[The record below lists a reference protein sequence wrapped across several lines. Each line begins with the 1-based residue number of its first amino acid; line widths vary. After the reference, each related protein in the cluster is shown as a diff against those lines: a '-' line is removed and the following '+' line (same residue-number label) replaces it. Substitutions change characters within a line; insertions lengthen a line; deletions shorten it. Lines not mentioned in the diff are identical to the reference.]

1 MERKTNNDFS
11 SFLIIEQHESS
22 SPASLSDKG
31 KCIIPLSDKEVK
43 IYKDGAD
50 TAPLPSFFSSLFFL
64 KNEYH
69 GAVSAPSL

>member
-1 MERKTNNDFS
+1 MERKTNNNFS
-11 SFLIIEQHESS
+11 SFLIMEQHKAS

-50 TAPLPSFFSSLFFL
+50 TAPLSSFL
-64 KNEYH
+64 KKNNRETNGDN
-69 GAVSAPSL
+69 GAISAQSL

>member
-1 MERKTNNDFS
+1 MERKTNNNFS
-11 SFLIIEQHESS
+11 SFLIMEQHKAS

-31 KCIIPLSDKEVK
+31 KYIIPISDKEVK

-50 TAPLPSFFSSLFFL
+50 TAPLSSFFL
-64 KNEYH
+64 KNNGEKNEDN

>member
-1 MERKTNNDFS
+1 MEWKTNNDFS

-31 KCIIPLSDKEVK
+31 KYIIPISDKEVK

-50 TAPLPSFFSSLFFL
+50 TAPLSSFFSPLFSK
-64 KNEYH
+64 KNEDN